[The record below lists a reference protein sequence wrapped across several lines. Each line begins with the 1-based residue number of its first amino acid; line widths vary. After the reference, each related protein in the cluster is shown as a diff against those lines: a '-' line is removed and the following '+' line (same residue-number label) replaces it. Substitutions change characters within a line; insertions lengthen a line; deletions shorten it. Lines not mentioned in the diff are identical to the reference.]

1 VSYRVVILRRAQ
13 KELEAIPSPSFEK
26 VEARLLSLRDDP
38 RPPGCK
44 KMKDREG
51 AWRIR
56 SGDYRIIYDIDDST
70 TTVTV
75 FRVGH
80 RKEIYQ

>member
-1 VSYRVVILRRAQ
+1 MRYRVIILRPAQ
-13 KELEAIPSPSFEK
+13 KELEAIASPSFEK
-26 VEARLLSLRDDP
+26 VEEKLLSLRDNP

-56 SGDYRIIYDIDDST
+56 SGDYRIIYDINDSA

-75 FRVGH
+75 VRVGH
-80 RKEIYQ
+80 RKEIYR

>member
-1 VSYRVVILRRAQ
+1 
-13 KELEAIPSPSFEK
+13 
-26 VEARLLSLRDDP
+26 
-38 RPPGCK
+38 
-44 KMKDREG
+44 MKDREG